1 MISLGEQQ
9 KDEFHPVK
17 NEKHVND
24 VDKHH
29 VVVVVVVVTCI
40 VSVVIV
46 LGSMWIHHLQTD
58 TSYSSIIP

>member
-1 MISLGEQQ
+1 MQMISLSEQQ

-24 VDKHH
+24 VA
-29 VVVVVVVVTCI
+29 VVVTVVTCI
-40 VSVVIV
+40 IGVVVV

-58 TSYSSIIP
+58 TSYPSFIP